1 MSQTTAARLDPIK
14 MDEIKELIIS
24 KFAAKRSMADK
35 EEIWSGNRPIMQTAA
50 SKEQWTYIN
59 HPI

>member
-35 EEIWSGNRPIMQTAA
+35 EEIWR
-50 SKEQWTYIN
+50 
-59 HPI
+59 